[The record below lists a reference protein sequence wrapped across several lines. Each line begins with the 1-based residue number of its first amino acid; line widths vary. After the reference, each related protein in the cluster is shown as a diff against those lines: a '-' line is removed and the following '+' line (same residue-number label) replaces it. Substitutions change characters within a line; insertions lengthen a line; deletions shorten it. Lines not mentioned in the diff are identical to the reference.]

1 MRIADVLRNKGASVA
16 TITPET
22 SVSGLLTELSVHNIG
37 AMVVVSPDGV
47 VGIVSERDIVRA
59 LQQRGADLL
68 RLPVSEI
75 MTTFVATCT
84 PTDTVDS
91 LSVLMTTK
99 RVRHIPVMED
109 GRLTG
114 IVSIGDVVKTRM
126 EELEAPAGA
135 AAGLHHPVA
144 DLRVE
149 PAQRRDAAPDRHP
162 TLARAFY
169 DDPVTRGCCPTPD
182 RGRKALHRLFAGL
195 ARHHFLPRGG
205 SEVGMRDGDVGAATL
220 WDPPG
225 LARRHG
231 SRSCAMAPEHAV
243 GVAVPRAASVRSQ
256 ELMEEESSR
265 RSRTG
270 T

>member
-1 MRIADVLRNKGASVA
+1 MRIADVLRNKGAAVA

-47 VGIVSERDIVRA
+47 IGIVSERDIVRA

-91 LSVLMTTK
+91 LSALMTTK
-99 RVRHIPVMED
+99 RVRHIPVIED

-126 EELEAPAGA
+126 EELEAQQEQLQA
-135 AAGLHHPVA
+135 
-144 DLRVE
+144 
-149 PAQRRDAAPDRHP
+149 
-162 TLARAFY
+162 Y
-169 DDPVTRGCCPTPD
+169 ITRG
-182 RGRKALHRLFAGL
+182 
-195 ARHHFLPRGG
+195 
-205 SEVGMRDGDVGAATL
+205 
-220 WDPPG
+220 
-225 LARRHG
+225 
-231 SRSCAMAPEHAV
+231 
-243 GVAVPRAASVRSQ
+243 
-256 ELMEEESSR
+256 
-265 RSRTG
+265 
-270 T
+270 